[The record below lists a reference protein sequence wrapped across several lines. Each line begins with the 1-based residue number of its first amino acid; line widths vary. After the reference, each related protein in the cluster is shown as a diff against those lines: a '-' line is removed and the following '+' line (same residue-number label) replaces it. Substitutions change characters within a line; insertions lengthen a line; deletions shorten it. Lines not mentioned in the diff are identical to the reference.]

1 MTVIKIFIYLMC
13 NLLQLVTKESSRLKP
28 DWFCDIKLF
37 LVKNLNMLS
46 YNNLSNILPETGS
59 KGIGRQFLRSFLLFF
74 KRQEL
79 HWIFSIQRGTS
90 HFLNTTKKLFLVVC
104 KYINQKILTFDY
116 LLCRNREL
124 CLG

>member
-1 MTVIKIFIYLMC
+1 MC

-59 KGIGRQFLRSFLLFF
+59 KGIGR
-74 KRQEL
+74 
-79 HWIFSIQRGTS
+79 
-90 HFLNTTKKLFLVVC
+90 
-104 KYINQKILTFDY
+104 
-116 LLCRNREL
+116 
-124 CLG
+124 

>member
-46 YNNLSNILPETGS
+46 YNNFSNILPETGS
-59 KGIGRQFLRSFLLFF
+59 KGIGR
-74 KRQEL
+74 
-79 HWIFSIQRGTS
+79 
-90 HFLNTTKKLFLVVC
+90 
-104 KYINQKILTFDY
+104 
-116 LLCRNREL
+116 
-124 CLG
+124 